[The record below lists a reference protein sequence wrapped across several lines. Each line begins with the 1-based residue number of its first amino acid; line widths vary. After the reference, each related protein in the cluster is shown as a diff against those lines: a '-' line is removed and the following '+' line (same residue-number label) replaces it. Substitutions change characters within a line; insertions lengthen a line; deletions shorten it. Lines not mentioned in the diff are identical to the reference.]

1 MLSVFYHIEAMKT
14 MIAVVATVF
23 TVGLMVNRI
32 GGMHWDDWGSGA
44 ACGLMVA
51 YWLVRLA
58 KKADSHE

>member
-1 MLSVFYHIEAMKT
+1 MKT
-14 MIAVVATVF
+14 TIAIVATVF
-23 TVGLMVNRI
+23 TVGLVVNRI
-32 GGMHWDDWGSGA
+32 SGMHWDDWGSGA

>member
-14 MIAVVATVF
+14 TIAVVATVF

-32 GGMHWDDWGSGA
+32 SGMHWDDWGSGA

>member
-1 MLSVFYHIEAMKT
+1 MKT
-14 MIAVVATVF
+14 TIAVVATVF

-32 GGMHWDDWGSGA
+32 SGMHWDDWGNGA

-51 YWLVRLA
+51 YWLVRLT

>member
-1 MLSVFYHIEAMKT
+1 MLSVFYHIETMKT
-14 MIAVVATVF
+14 TIAVVATVF
-23 TVGLMVNRI
+23 TVWLMANRI
-32 GGMHWDDWGSGA
+32 SGMHWDDWGSGA